1 MKLTKQDFQNVLEI
15 SKEHYIGRNLFVNP
29 FSRALKDWDD
39 KKERTFEGS
48 SEFYM
53 DAVAEHKFLMN
64 DIRAYFLKTYNQDI
78 VKIYEEKCV
87 SHYWNESIF
96 IAYSRFIKDNIY
108 YPQEPNAILKI
119 VQEKKCTNSKTL
131 WDLVS
136 LSSYI
141 KDNNEACQSFENIM
155 TVKAKE
161 RNLSLLD
168 LEKVKRAW
176 DKRFKNVDISTL
188 NKTSYDA
195 ILEVFSKIETSKKK
209 DLYEF
214 NSGEYIEVYL
224 DADLLSQENKL
235 SLPKNVE
242 ALNIF
247 FNKFRRY
254 CDKSTTPMDILS
266 INEFEFTSGVI
277 SKIRVNFKESTNRK
291 SIQSVIKDLIDFSLI
306 KDKNHLK
313 GKTFITQDEQKFFDA
328 FILNYSLQE
337 KIPFKTENKKNSF
350 KI

>member
-1 MKLTKQDFQNVLEI
+1 M
-15 SKEHYIGRNLFVNP
+15 
-29 FSRALKDWDD
+29 
-39 KKERTFEGS
+39 
-48 SEFYM
+48 
-53 DAVAEHKFLMN
+53 
-64 DIRAYFLKTYNQDI
+64 
-78 VKIYEEKCV
+78 
-87 SHYWNESIF
+87 
-96 IAYSRFIKDNIY
+96 
-108 YPQEPNAILKI
+108 
-119 VQEKKCTNSKTL
+119 
-131 WDLVS
+131 VS

-188 NKTSYDA
+188 NKKSYDA

-254 CDKSTTPMDILS
+254 CDKSKTPMDILS

-337 KIPFKTENKKNSF
+337 KIPLKTENKKNSF